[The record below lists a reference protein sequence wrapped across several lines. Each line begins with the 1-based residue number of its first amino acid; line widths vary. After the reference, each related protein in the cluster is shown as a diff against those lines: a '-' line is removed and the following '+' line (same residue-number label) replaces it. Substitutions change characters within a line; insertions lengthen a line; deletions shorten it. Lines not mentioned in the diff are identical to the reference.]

1 MEIEVGIIIKKL
13 VLMKM
18 GIGNLFGLGCSSISS
33 MKSKISKEDEI
44 NTCPRENGETIK
56 KY

>member
-18 GIGNLFGLGCSSISS
+18 GIGNVFGLGYSSIS
-33 MKSKISKEDEI
+33 MYEI
-44 NTCPRENGETIK
+44 KDI
-56 KY
+56 